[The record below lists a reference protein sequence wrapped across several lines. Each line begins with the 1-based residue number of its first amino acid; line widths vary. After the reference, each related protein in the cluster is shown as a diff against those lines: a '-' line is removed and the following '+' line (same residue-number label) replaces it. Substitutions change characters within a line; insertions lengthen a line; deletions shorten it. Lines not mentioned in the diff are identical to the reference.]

1 MKNVFQGLFSI
12 GLLVASSTLAFSNGS
27 SVPQGYWSCT
37 FWGQENVTVPGPGG
51 IPQYQTRPRAFGS
64 DWYPSKQDAYED
76 AKDYCQRFSSGV
88 CQFSGCKQK
97 SR

>member
-1 MKNVFQGLFSI
+1 MKKMSLGFLF
-12 GLLVASSTLAFSNGS
+12 LAASSTLAFANGS
-27 SVPQGYWSCT
+27 SVPRGYWSCT
-37 FWGQENVTVPGPGG
+37 FWGQENVTVHVPGG
-51 IPQYQTRPRAFGS
+51 ITQYQTRPRAFGS
-64 DWYPSKQDAYED
+64 DWYPNKQDAYAD

>member
-1 MKNVFQGLFSI
+1 MKKMSLGFLFLIASL
-12 GLLVASSTLAFSNGS
+12 GVASANGS
-27 SVPQGYWSCT
+27 SVPKGYWSCT

-51 IPQYQTRPRAFGS
+51 IPQYQSRPRSFGS
-64 DWYPSKQDAYED
+64 DWYPNKQDAYAD
-76 AKDYCQRFSSGV
+76 AKDYCQRFSTSF